1 MIAIIVSFL
10 LGLVFWVIGRETYK
24 KERKQ
29 RQSLQMQLAY
39 AIEALAFY
47 ADKGS
52 YPTIVEEDEGETARK
67 ALDIN

>member
-1 MIAIIVSFL
+1 MIGTAIIVIFL
-10 LGLVFWVIGRETYK
+10 LGLVFWVIGRE